1 MGTRTRCLFSLFK
14 RSLKLQRGASS
25 WSLRWNYFLLR
36 KTTVPKETTWIL
48 EIRNHKQFYTLY
60 FEKGN
65 QSLNQSLLQVSSVTD
80 YLYSKYT
87 SHNSQMCICRV
98 KISGNQSLCNR
109 KTCGSDRHLA
119 DCNHKPCKNTVN
131 NTVSQHS
138 WGFQRL
144 MTHIPDVWRN

>member
-1 MGTRTRCLFSLFK
+1 MKVAGLNGDTHTVFVQLVQTLPEAAARSEFLVAALELFAAAQNNSTK
-14 RSLKLQRGASS
+14 GNNMNSG
-25 WSLRWNYFLLR
+25 
-36 KTTVPKETTWIL
+36 
-48 EIRNHKQFYTLY
+48 NHKQFYTLY

-138 WGFQRL
+138 
-144 MTHIPDVWRN
+144 